1 MVSYIALNLWKSST
15 FVFINLYTNML
26 NGFSGWEAFRG
37 LYKPLFN
44 VLNTTFSVGL
54 YLLLDQSI
62 SYNSKSRYAE
72 KKKDAKAHTNP
83 NYDPVN
89 SPQKFSLDTLFR
101 SKAYLNEMG
110 ISTNEDDST
119 NNITDSFRYN
129 RDHLLQNID
138 LSYYLS

>member
-1 MVSYIALNLWKSST
+1 
-15 FVFINLYTNML
+15 ML

-62 SYNSKSRYAE
+62 SYNSRSRYAE

-83 NYDPVN
+83 NYDPVK

-129 RDHLLQNID
+129 THIHHA
-138 LSYYLS
+138 SW